1 MKVIGNE
8 DQDGKFVA
16 TASGTL
22 SNGAVVTINSAGT
35 VSIISDT
42 NQLLGDSVDPSGS
55 GISPSHTSVTY
66 DPDTDRYILFYND
79 GGNNS
84 YGTAVV
90 GQVDGTTI
98 TFGTP
103 VVFNTG
109 VTYYNSCD
117 YDTNQNKVV
126 NAYQNMTSNG
136 WGYVITGTV
145 TASDNSIVFATAVI
159 FFGQSGWESY
169 QSSHIYLHFVSG
181 QNKIVI
187 GYKEV
192 TSNSYDGWGIAGEVQ
207 ANGSVTFGT
216 RQQFLNNSGS
226 DLYLAVSSEGNRIIF
241 AYGYSNTGVV
251 KCAELSG
258 TNLAMNSSEVQFMSS
273 IVTNVDIAFDSNRT
287 RHIIAFKKNQ
297 DTYGHVI
304 STTGLTG
311 SGNSVTT
318 TFTNSSAVAFNET
331 ATDQISISYNPD
343 VRRCFVGFRDS
354 SNNLQVRQI
363 KLYIFSSNPV
373 IRLDYNQI
381 QSNSNNTLIQSAG
394 DEYAT
399 TYGGGKICTLF
410 KDNTNK
416 IKSKIL
422 QPEDKK
428 IFPSPNTIIG
438 SGISQSYYAMTYDTT
453 NKRLVYAYRNTS
465 TNKGMAVVATH
476 VGGTSGI
483 TSVGTPVQ
491 FSNNQTA
498 DMAMTF
504 HPEQNR
510 VIICFKDNGDSGKFK
525 VVAGSVDKDNNSI
538 SFGGAAQLSN
548 GASFFGACCYVPTMN
563 RIFACWR
570 DENNSSKLYG
580 TSINVSGTTCS
591 IVGIQQIVNYQSDA
605 FNVAYNSVADRVVIS
620 FQDANNYPTLIAGTP
635 DRDNGTVSFGTPVT
649 VASVAST
656 ANNLCYDSTNDRII
670 VTYTDDS
677 ASEGK
682 VAVASQSQ
690 SNFTLGAINR
700 FRSGTGFYNQVVHD
714 PDSNKIIFLTS
725 DGNNFM
731 RYNIGTINAVANTI
745 SITESDN
752 SASSKGF
759 NFACDYQQGAA
770 NTTSSIVYN
779 PDKKATVFSWESG
792 GAGKTSILTV
802 GASSLK
808 ANNVIGISDGDH
820 ADTTNATVNL
830 ANSISRN
837 RTGITAAET
846 HFVLSDG
853 SISTIAGTPSVPI
866 GTGISTTEL
875 IIEG

>member
-1 MKVIGNE
+1 LKVIGNE

-35 VSIISDT
+35 VSVISDT

-55 GISPSHTSVTY
+55 GSAPSHTSVTY

-103 VVFNTG
+103 VVFITG

-126 NAYQNMTSNG
+126 NAYQNMSSNG

-145 TASDNSIVFATAVI
+145 NASDNSISFATPVA
-159 FFGQSGWESY
+159 FESASVSI
-169 QSSHIYLHFVSG
+169 QASHIYLHFVSG

-216 RQQFLNNSGS
+216 RQQFLNNTGN
-226 DLYLAVSSEGNRIIF
+226 DLYLAVNSEGNRIIF
-241 AYGYSNTGVV
+241 AYSYGNTGVV
-251 KCAELSG
+251 RCAELSG
-258 TNLAMNSSEVQFMSS
+258 TSLAMNSSQVQFMTSM
-273 IVTNVDIAFDSNRT
+273 VTNIDVTFDSNRT
-287 RHIIAFKKNQ
+287 RHIIAFRKN
-297 DTYGHVI
+297 DSYGYVI
-304 STTGLTG
+304 STSGLTG
-311 SGNSVTT
+311 SGSSVTT
-318 TFTNSSAVAFNET
+318 TFPMPAVAFTGN

-343 VRRCFVGFRDS
+343 VRRCFIGFRDS

-363 KLYIFSSNPV
+363 KLYIYSGNPV
-373 IRLDYNQI
+373 IRLDYDQV
-381 QSNSNNTLIQSAG
+381 QSNANNIEIQSAG
-394 DEYAT
+394 DDYT
-399 TYGGGKICTLF
+399 SNYGGGKICTLYRSS
-410 KDNTNK
+410 NE
-416 IKSKIL
+416 SSAVRSRIL

-438 SGISQSYYAMTYDTT
+438 SGISQSYYTMTYDTT

-538 SFGGAAQLSN
+538 SFGSVVQLSN

-591 IVGIQQIVNYQSDA
+591 IASIQQVVNYQSDA

-635 DRDNGTVSFGTPVT
+635 DRDNAAVVFGTPVI
-649 VASVAST
+649 VAGVVSSG
-656 ANNLCYDSTNDRII
+656 NNLCYDSTNDRII

-725 DGNNFM
+725 DNSNFM

-752 SASSKGF
+752 SSGNGF

-770 NTTSSIVYN
+770 NVTSSIVYN

-837 RTGITAAET
+837 RTGITAGQT

-853 SISTIAGTPSVPI
+853 SISTTAGDPSVPV